1 MTKLRCKQEFLETV
15 MVENESLKK
24 ALQSVQGEPV
34 AEVSDLKRELG
45 RAVKGRAEIEGIR
58 EVMDRTWDDDDEIE
72 KLTEELRAV
81 KRGRSRLREKSTQSQ
96 DVAEANGCEDDGQ
109 DENLRAQIE
118 KLSEELRAA
127 RKDKDRPQH
136 ELTQPKDANE
146 TTTERLD
153 GVRQQLSELQD
164 TLSAVTKERDQWK
177 ASCDELQ
184 TEHQLMQSAL
194 AGYEGDF
201 KKEREEKV
209 KALDNRKKLETR
221 LKEVTEKHDRIQKDY
236 SSLRQRL
243 QTTYSQAKARWNPP
257 APPTYKS
264 VTDADGLQVSSAASP
279 GRSPSRVNE
288 LQCPD
293 CKKMFP
299 CHLLEDHMRSCAE

>member
-1 MTKLRCKQEFLETV
+1 
-15 MVENESLKK
+15 
-24 ALQSVQGEPV
+24 
-34 AEVSDLKRELG
+34 
-45 RAVKGRAEIEGIR
+45 
-58 EVMDRTWDDDDEIE
+58 MDRTWDEADEIE

-81 KRGRSRLREKSTQSQ
+81 KRERSRLREKWTQPQ
-96 DVAEANGCEDDGQ
+96 DVAKANGCEDDGLE
-109 DENLRAQIE
+109 ENLGAEIE

-136 ELTQPKDANE
+136 QLTQPKDAAE

-164 TLSAVTKERDQWK
+164 TLSAVTEERDQWK

-209 KALDNRKKLETR
+209 KALDN
-221 LKEVTEKHDRIQKDY
+221 
-236 SSLRQRL
+236 
-243 QTTYSQAKARWNPP
+243 
-257 APPTYKS
+257 
-264 VTDADGLQVSSAASP
+264 
-279 GRSPSRVNE
+279 
-288 LQCPD
+288 
-293 CKKMFP
+293 
-299 CHLLEDHMRSCAE
+299 